1 MTGPTRPPGRPS
13 GAETP
18 GWLGARFAWDGV
30 GAGSPRGRCL
40 ECQCLGSRGRFFIS
54 GIPRTADPQPQLHQ
68 PAPARGSVWEAW
80 AGAEAV
86 QPLPAGPPGLE
97 GRAVWAEICSLGGGL
112 WLRFWGQG
120 GLCHFKDSCLQ
131 FCIQGRTALPVPVSL
146 SLPARLGGREPG
158 GVCGAQGRWWCPSA
172 GCWWGWASPLPPG
185 ISGAPGGHC
194 RSVPGTAPPL
204 QLRCSH
210 FSSWDTLTPIFP
222 QPRGCP
228 GPCSPQPQA

>member
-1 MTGPTRPPGRPS
+1 MPGVPWPLLHLRNPSDRGSSAPAPPARPS
-13 GAETP
+13 A
-18 GWLGARFAWDGV
+18 WVRLGAL
-30 GAGSPRGRCL
+30 GR
-40 ECQCLGSRGRFFIS
+40 SR
-54 GIPRTADPQPQLHQ
+54 
-68 PAPARGSVWEAW
+68 
-80 AGAEAV
+80 AEAV

-146 SLPARLGGREPG
+146 SLPARLGGPEPG

-172 GCWWGWASPLPPG
+172 GCWWGWAAPLPPG

-194 RSVPGTAPPL
+194 RSVPGTAPPF
-204 QLRCSH
+204 QLSCSH